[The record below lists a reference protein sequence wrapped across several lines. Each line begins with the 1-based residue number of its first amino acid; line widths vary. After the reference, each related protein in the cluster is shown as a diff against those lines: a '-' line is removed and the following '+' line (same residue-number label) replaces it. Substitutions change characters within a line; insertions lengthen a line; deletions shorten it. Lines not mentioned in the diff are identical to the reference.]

1 MIEVHHFKLRNANT
15 GDWEFPPSKRTAEGI
30 AKIGGEI
37 IPDTME
43 MVYHAM
49 LDSEGRYF
57 PLVATAQIDPPGNN
71 SKPKRKAK

>member
-30 AKIGGEI
+30 AKMGGEI

-43 MVYHAM
+43 MVFLAM

-57 PLVATAQIDPPGNN
+57 PSSSALQVERPVLEDKKN
-71 SKPKRKAK
+71 KRPK